1 MITDADVQAAEMR
14 MTEKLNSIPHAI
26 AARYDRRVSRIVVSL
41 NTGLELAIPPHIVE
55 GLNHARPAEL
65 AEIEISPTGL
75 GLHFP
80 TLDADLYIPSL
91 LEGLFGSSHWMA
103 AGLGKL
109 GGSSRSEA
117 KAAASRSNGK
127 LGGRPRKTASQ
138 AKTPQKSRITR
149 DFH

>member
-1 MITDADVQAAEMR
+1 
-14 MTEKLNSIPHAI
+14 
-26 AARYDRRVSRIVVSL
+26 
-41 NTGLELAIPPHIVE
+41 E
-55 GLNHARPAEL
+55 GLSHAKPSQL

-127 LGGRPRKTASQ
+127 LGGRPRKTAS
-138 AKTPQKSRITR
+138 
-149 DFH
+149 

>member
-103 AGLGKL
+103 VGLGKL

-127 LGGRPRKTASQ
+127 LGGRPRKTAS
-138 AKTPQKSRITR
+138 
-149 DFH
+149 

>member
-127 LGGRPRKTASQ
+127 LGGRPRKTAS
-138 AKTPQKSRITR
+138 
-149 DFH
+149 

>member
-14 MTEKLNSIPHAI
+14 MTEKLNSTPHAI

-103 AGLGKL
+103 VGLGKL

-127 LGGRPRKTASQ
+127 LGGRPRKTAS
-138 AKTPQKSRITR
+138 
-149 DFH
+149 

>member
-1 MITDADVQAAEMR
+1 MLASNRVECRPERFQIQAA
-14 MTEKLNSIPHAI
+14 TNSTPHAI

-127 LGGRPRKTASQ
+127 LGGRPRKTAS
-138 AKTPQKSRITR
+138 
-149 DFH
+149 

>member
-14 MTEKLNSIPHAI
+14 MTEKLNSTPHAI

-127 LGGRPRKTASQ
+127 LGGRPRKTAS
-138 AKTPQKSRITR
+138 
-149 DFH
+149 

>member
-14 MTEKLNSIPHAI
+14 MTEKLNNTPHAI

-75 GLHFP
+75 GLYFP

-91 LEGLFGSSHWMA
+91 LAGVFGSPHWMA

-127 LGGRPRKTASQ
+127 LGGRPRKTAS
-138 AKTPQKSRITR
+138 
-149 DFH
+149 